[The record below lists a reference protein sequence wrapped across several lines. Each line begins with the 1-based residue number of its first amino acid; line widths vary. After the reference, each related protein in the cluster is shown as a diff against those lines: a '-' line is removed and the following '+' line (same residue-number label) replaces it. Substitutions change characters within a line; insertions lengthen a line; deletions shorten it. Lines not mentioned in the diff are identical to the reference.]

1 MPERRDALMAAS
13 DMLLAIERLAAS
25 EAELVATV
33 GQIAALPG
41 AQNVIPGKVRFSID
55 MRSPSDAVRDR
66 VHGRLLEALRQIAEK
81 RGVGC
86 EAETYQSNPATPLAG
101 RVIDAVCAAIAAC
114 GQPVL
119 RLASGAG
126 HDAGIMARQCPAG
139 MIFLRCQHGVSHN
152 PAESI
157 SSEDADLGVRAL
169 LEATLRLDRELAPAT

>member
-1 MPERRDALMAAS
+1 MAAS

-25 EAELVATV
+25 EPQLVATV

-66 VHGRLLEALRQIAEK
+66 VHGALLEALQQIAVR

-86 EAETYQSNPATPLAG
+86 AADTYQSNPATPLAG
-101 RVIDAVCAAIAAC
+101 RVIDAVCAAIASC

-119 RLASGAG
+119 RLPSGAG
-126 HDAGIMARQCPAG
+126 HDAGILARQCPAG
-139 MIFLRCQHGVSHN
+139 MIFLRCKGGLSHN

-157 SSEDADLGVRAL
+157 TREDAELGVQAL
-169 LEATLRLDRELAPAT
+169 LEATLRLDRELARGA